1 MKKRKNK
8 LPEFSSLK
16 DLIDFWEE
24 EDLTKYEDDFV
35 EVSDL
40 KINIKERMYLPVT
53 IQMYEKLDSIA
64 SAKGIKVE
72 ELICQILKEKLSE
85 LA

>member
-1 MKKRKNK
+1 
-8 LPEFSSLK
+8 
-16 DLIDFWEE
+16 
-24 EDLTKYEDDFV
+24 
-35 EVSDL
+35 
-40 KINIKERMYLPVT
+40 MYLPVT

>member
-1 MKKRKNK
+1 MTKSDKRFYGKKKNK

-24 EDLTKYEDDFV
+24 EDLTKYEDEFV

-40 KINIKERMYLPVT
+40 KINIKERMYLPDT
-53 IQMYEKLDSIA
+53 IQN
-64 SAKGIKVE
+64 V
-72 ELICQILKEKLSE
+72 
-85 LA
+85 